1 MQTPKK
7 TQQKPTKSQTQ
18 AKTSPLQ
25 DLYDIFVS
33 QGIRIAFKIAPQL
46 EGKSSIDILGNALFN
61 IVNKIEVE
69 GAKNGI
75 RFPIEVLLHGSNEI
89 LGHLIEATKVKINEQ
104 QIKAVVSMAVG
115 RWIENAMKTGKMT
128 KDQLVQL
135 AQQAQQAMPQ
145 QKQAQQPSPAPQQG
159 AAPPAQTPGVMN
171 QGGM

>member
-7 TQQKPTKSQTQ
+7 TQKPTKPQ
-18 AKTSPLQ
+18 AQAQTSPLQ
-25 DLYDIFVS
+25 DLYDIFVA

-46 EGKSSIDILGNALFN
+46 QGKSSIDVLGNALFN
-61 IVNKIEVE
+61 IVNKIETE

-75 RFPIEVLLHGSNEI
+75 KFPLEVLLHGSNEI

-115 RWIENAMKTGKMT
+115 KWIENAMKTGKMT
-128 KDQLVQL
+128 KDQLIQL

-145 QKQAQQPSPAPQQG
+145 PQQAQQPSPAPQQG
-159 AAPPAQTPGVMN
+159 ASAPAQTPGAMN
-171 QGGM
+171 PGGI